1 MQNVRGR
8 ARMLGRRHARVHFNL
23 GGRLRPS
30 TSHETFPED
39 TTRDCILKQI
49 LARIK
54 KSEGELSSCRIRT
67 NELLNIPED
76 SLTAARI
83 NHEQYLL
90 DDLIDYIE
98 SLASNEMNF
107 QIITDK
113 DNQRWYAKRLKRSLL
128 NWIARN
134 ETELQEI
141 DALENRIM
149 KRYSQISYE
158 NKFLQRMFKD
168 MKCFT
173 NKISD
178 SFKSTEISSEV
189 TSIDT
194 SKTQSSS

>member
-49 LARIK
+49 L
-54 KSEGELSSCRIRT
+54 
-67 NELLNIPED
+67 ED

-178 SFKSTEISSEV
+178 SFKSMEISSEV

>member
-49 LARIK
+49 
-54 KSEGELSSCRIRT
+54 
-67 NELLNIPED
+67 PED

-83 NHEQYLL
+83 SHEQYLL

-98 SLASNEMNF
+98 SLASNETKF

-141 DALENRIM
+141 DALESRVM
-149 KRYSQISYE
+149 KRYSQISHE

-178 SFKSTEISSEV
+178 SFKSMEISSEA

-194 SKTQSSS
+194 SKTQSSLTNHESEENGF